1 MEKDREANNNLL
13 YKLSQQVPGVLY
25 QYRYHPDG
33 RNYFPYASSKIW
45 EVYEVNP
52 EDVKDDASLVL
63 SRIHPDDYEEVL
75 QTITHSFESLEVW
88 NREYRVL
95 LPQQGLRCLHGEAQP
110 EKLSDGSVLWHG
122 YIQDITE
129 KRQAEKALTDNR
141 MRWQFAL
148 EGANDGVWDWNLISN
163 EVYFSPR
170 WKAMLGFED
179 HEIKGSLEE
188 WVKSVHPD
196 DLETCYA
203 DIQKHLDR
211 KVPIYSNTHRV
222 LCKDGSFK
230 WILDRGKVVEYNE
243 KGEALRMVG
252 THTDLTEKMETEHK
266 LIQLNAEKD
275 KFFSI
280 IAHDLKGPFNA
291 LLGFTELL
299 QDKDLESSPEE
310 RLDMVEIV
318 HRSAEKAYKL
328 LDNLLTWS
336 RSQTGGM
343 SFSPTPLELQKLVA
357 DELALLEDQATNK
370 GLALKNLVPKD
381 HVVFADLNMAG
392 TILRNLLSNAIKFT
406 KSGGTISVSSQVN
419 EAHKTLEVSVRDTGI
434 GIPEAK
440 IPDLFQLD
448 KSTSTPGINNE
459 MGTGLGLILC
469 KDFVEKHGGEI
480 SVESEVGKG
489 SVFRFSLPLK
499 EKTKA

>member
-1 MEKDREANNNLL
+1 
-13 YKLSQQVPGVLY
+13 
-25 QYRYHPDG
+25 
-33 RNYFPYASSKIW
+33 
-45 EVYEVNP
+45 
-52 EDVKDDASLVL
+52 
-63 SRIHPDDYEEVL
+63 
-75 QTITHSFESLEVW
+75 
-88 NREYRVL
+88 
-95 LPQQGLRCLHGEAQP
+95 
-110 EKLSDGSVLWHG
+110 
-122 YIQDITE
+122 
-129 KRQAEKALTDNR
+129 
-141 MRWQFAL
+141 
-148 EGANDGVWDWNLISN
+148 
-163 EVYFSPR
+163 
-170 WKAMLGFED
+170 MLGFED

-188 WVKSVHPD
+188 WANRVHPD
-196 DLETCYA
+196 DLENCYA

-211 KVPIYSNTHRV
+211 KVPVYSNTHRV
-222 LCKDGSFK
+222 LCKDGSYK
-230 WILDRGKVVEYNE
+230 WILDRGKVVEYND

-252 THTDLTEKMETEHK
+252 THTDLTEKMETEQK

-310 RLDMVEIV
+310 RLEMVGIV

-343 SFSPTPLELQKLVA
+343 SFSPTPLKLQKLVA
-357 DELALLEDQATNK
+357 DELALLEDQASEK
-370 GLALKNLVPKD
+370 GLVMKNLVPAD
-381 HVVFADLNMAG
+381 QTVFADLNMAG

-406 KSGGTISVSSQVN
+406 KSGGTISVSSKVN
-419 EAHKTLEVSVRDTGI
+419 ETKKHLEISVRDTGI

-440 IPDLFQLD
+440 VPDLFQLD
-448 KSTSTPGINNE
+448 KSNSTPGTNNE

-480 SVESEVGKG
+480 WVESEVGKG
-489 SVFRFSLPLK
+489 SIFRFSLPLS
-499 EKTKA
+499 EEA